1 MAQIVPDPNR
11 YLYHGTLLRN
21 LPSIRNAGLQPQRGV
36 WVACFHPF
44 ATRLVYAVDN
54 EHKSAALLAIT
65 GQMAKAN
72 LVQRSENYSFDDFK
86 KDLIEHGAIIVVKA
100 TTFRGHPWSFESGHL
115 TGAEPGNWYS
125 SEPVS
130 VESEMIGKEMLAW
143 RPLDSD
149 LTMYHVVPRGHGVAR
164 CEVPQKSRSHDH
176 AAPRAL
182 FS

>member
-11 YLYHGTLLRN
+11 YLYHGTLRRN
-21 LPSIRNAGLQPQRGV
+21 LQSIRNAGLQPQRGV
-36 WVACFHPF
+36 WVACFQPF
-44 ATRLVYAVDN
+44 AAPLVYAVDD
-54 EHKSAALLAIT
+54 EHRSAAILAIT

-86 KDLIEHGAIIVVKA
+86 NDLIEHGAVIVVKA
-100 TTFRGHPWSFESGHL
+100 TTFRGHPWSFESGHP

-143 RPLDSD
+143 LKPSEQDFIYRYRHH
-149 LTMYHVVPRGHGVAR
+149 TQ
-164 CEVPQKSRSHDH
+164 E
-176 AAPRAL
+176 
-182 FS
+182 